1 MGDGGGNA
9 TRGGEASKPAGGP
22 ARAGEAAAG
31 GGESTTPHLARV
43 HGGRGEASAVGEG
56 NPHLRQAHSAA
67 RAGACGA
74 EKERASGGG

>member
-1 MGDGGGNA
+1 VGDGRGNA
-9 TRGGEASKPAGGP
+9 TLGGEARRGKQ
-22 ARAGEAAAG
+22 RAG